1 MISIVKILSYFFVPQ
16 TPTVND
22 STKPEL
28 FHFLKVVAS
37 EELDKLDTWDSED
50 SHSEGS
56 DIDETAIN
64 ISPSLYLGPKKTIR
78 KSLKTQAKKTSKCK
92 GITRSDKISF
102 ARWRWGKQVLAKDG
116 SVIAQEEE
124 ELDGT
129 PILRS
134 TQCLEYLVIRNTG
147 RPSTMCRKCYEIN
160 RTLQYGLR
168 DMKRGKLGK
177 KKVFSPEV
185 LLPVDC

>member
-1 MISIVKILSYFFVPQ
+1 M
-16 TPTVND
+16 
-22 STKPEL
+22 
-28 FHFLKVVAS
+28 FHFFF
-37 EELDKLDTWDSED
+37 
-50 SHSEGS
+50 
-56 DIDETAIN
+56 
-64 ISPSLYLGPKKTIR
+64 
-78 KSLKTQAKKTSKCK
+78 
-92 GITRSDKISF
+92 SDKISF

>member
-1 MISIVKILSYFFVPQ
+1 MGTESLFFLRHFLILLYIFKSLFFVPQ

-64 ISPSLYLGPKKTIR
+64 ISPFYILVLKKPLENHLKHKLRKLLNVKELQEVIKLVSQDGDGVNKYLQK
-78 KSLKTQAKKTSKCK
+78 
-92 GITRSDKISF
+92 
-102 ARWRWGKQVLAKDG
+102 
-116 SVIAQEEE
+116 
-124 ELDGT
+124 
-129 PILRS
+129 
-134 TQCLEYLVIRNTG
+134 
-147 RPSTMCRKCYEIN
+147 M
-160 RTLQYGLR
+160 
-168 DMKRGKLGK
+168 
-177 KKVFSPEV
+177 EV
-185 LLPVDC
+185 LLHKKKKNLMVLLF

>member
-1 MISIVKILSYFFVPQ
+1 M
-16 TPTVND
+16 
-22 STKPEL
+22 
-28 FHFLKVVAS
+28 
-37 EELDKLDTWDSED
+37 
-50 SHSEGS
+50 
-56 DIDETAIN
+56 
-64 ISPSLYLGPKKTIR
+64 GPKEVILMKQRSTFLLVYILVLKKPLENHLKHKLR
-78 KSLKTQAKKTSKCK
+78 KLLNVKELQEVIKLVS
-92 GITRSDKISF
+92 
-102 ARWRWGKQVLAKDG
+102 KDG